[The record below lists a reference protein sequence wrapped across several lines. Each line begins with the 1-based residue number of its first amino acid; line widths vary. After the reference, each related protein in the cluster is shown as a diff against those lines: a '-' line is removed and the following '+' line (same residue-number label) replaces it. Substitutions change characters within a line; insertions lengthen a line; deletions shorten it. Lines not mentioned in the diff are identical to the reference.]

1 MNQNILRMKPSGIRR
16 FTALARATP
25 GCRMLTIGEPD
36 FDTPAPIRE
45 AAALACAS
53 GLTHYAPNKGT
64 DSLRTAIAEYETN
77 RGMACTM
84 ENILVT
90 VGATGALNTA
100 LTGLLNPGDE
110 VIIPIPAFPLYE
122 SITVAAGAIPVFLDL
137 KKSNFQIDKGALE
150 ALISPKTQA
159 IVLNSPNNPT
169 GCVLS
174 EESLTIV
181 AELAEKHDFYILC
194 DNVYAALSSEPVPDL
209 TLRPELRERVIL
221 CQSFSKPWA
230 MTGWRLGWLAAP
242 EALID
247 KFTLLQA
254 AQIAS
259 VPTFL
264 QKAAET
270 ALQVE
275 VRDMAA
281 VYRKRREYMLARLDQ
296 MGLAYP
302 RPEGAFY
309 VFPDISK
316 FGMDSE
322 AFCIRLIEEGGLS
335 AVPGSCFGCEGHI
348 RLSYCYSDEELQES
362 LDRLEGFIRNLS
374 CRAGATG
381 PADQPV

>member
-1 MNQNILRMKPSGIRR
+1 MNQNILNMKPSGIRR
-16 FTALARATP
+16 FTALAKATP

-36 FDTPAPIRE
+36 FDTPEPIRL
-45 AAALACAS
+45 AAAKAMAD
-53 GLTHYAPNKGT
+53 GETHYAPNKGT
-64 DSLRTAIAEYETN
+64 DSLRKAIADYETK

-100 LTGLLNPGDE
+100 LTGLLNPGEE

-122 SITVAAGAIPVFLDL
+122 SIATAAGAVPKFLDL
-137 KKSNFQIDKGALE
+137 KQSNFQIDKMALE
-150 ALISPKTQA
+150 ALISPKTRA

-174 EESLTIV
+174 RESLDIV
-181 AELAEKHDFYILC
+181 AELAQAHDFYILC

-209 TLRPELRERVIL
+209 TLRPELRDRVIL

-242 EALID
+242 EGLID
-247 KFTLLQA
+247 KFTILQA

-259 VPTFL
+259 VPTFG

-270 ALQVE
+270 ALQVD
-275 VRDMAA
+275 VRDMADT
-281 VYRKRREYMLARLDQ
+281 YRKRREYMLERLDR
-296 MGLAYP
+296 MGLTYP
-302 RPEGAFY
+302 RPQGAFY
-309 VFPDISK
+309 VFPEISK

-322 AFCIRLIEEGGLS
+322 EFCIRLIQDGGLA

-348 RLSYCYSDEELQES
+348 RLSYCYCDQALKES
-362 LDRLEGFIRNLS
+362 LDRLEAFIRSL
-374 CRAGATG
+374 
-381 PADQPV
+381 

>member
-1 MNQNILRMKPSGIRR
+1 MNENILNMKPSGIRR
-16 FTALARATP
+16 FTALAKATP
-25 GCRMLTIGEPD
+25 GCKMLTIGEPD
-36 FDTPAPIRE
+36 FDTPEPIR
-45 AAALACAS
+45 AAAAEAMAM

-64 DSLRTAIAEYETN
+64 DSLRKAIAEYETK
-77 RGMACTM
+77 RGMDCTAD
-84 ENILVT
+84 NILIT

-100 LTGLLNPGDE
+100 LTGLLNPGEE

-122 SITVAAGAIPVFLDL
+122 SIAVAAGAKSVFLDL
-137 KKSNFQIDKGALE
+137 KESNFQIEKAALE
-150 ALISPKTQA
+150 ACISPKTRA

-174 EESLTIV
+174 EKSLNTV
-181 AELAEKHDFYILC
+181 AELAQEHDFYILC
-194 DNVYAALSSEPVPDL
+194 DNVYAALSPEPVPDL
-209 TLRPELRERVIL
+209 TLRPELRDRVIL

-242 EALID
+242 PQLID

-275 VRDMAA
+275 VQDMAA
-281 VYRKRREYMLARLDQ
+281 VYRKRREYMLTRLDQ
-296 MGLAYP
+296 MGLGYP

-309 VFPDISK
+309 VFPDISR

-322 AFCIRLIEEGGLS
+322 EFCTRLISEGGLA
-335 AVPGSCFGCEGHI
+335 AVPGSCFGGEGHI
-348 RLSYCYSDEELQES
+348 RLSYCYSDGELRES
-362 LDRLEGFIRNLS
+362 LDRLERFIQSIN
-374 CRAGATG
+374 
-381 PADQPV
+381 P

>member
-1 MNQNILRMKPSGIRR
+1 MNKNILNMKPSGIRR
-16 FTALARATP
+16 FTALAKATP
-25 GCRMLTIGEPD
+25 GCKMLTIGEPD

-45 AAALACAS
+45 AAALACAD
-53 GLTHYAPNKGT
+53 GLTHYAPNRGT
-64 DSLRTAIAEYETN
+64 DSLRNAIAEYETK
-77 RGMACTM
+77 RGMACTA

-100 LTGLLNPGDE
+100 LTGILNPGEE

-122 SITVAAGAIPVFLDL
+122 SITTAAGANPVFLDL
-137 KKSNFQIDKGALE
+137 KKTNFQIEKAALE
-150 ALISPKTQA
+150 AVISPKTRA

-174 EESLTIV
+174 EGSLSIV
-181 AELAEKHDFYILC
+181 AELAVKYDFYIIC
-194 DNVYAALSSEPVPDL
+194 DNVYAALSAEALPDL
-209 TLRPELRERVIL
+209 TLRPELRDRYIL

-242 EALID
+242 ESLVD

-275 VRDMAA
+275 VRDMAE
-281 VYRKRREYMLARLDQ
+281 VYRRRREYMLTRLDA
-296 MGLAYP
+296 MGLTYP

-322 AFCIRLIEEGGLS
+322 TFCIRLIEEGGLA
-335 AVPGSCFGCEGHI
+335 AVPGSCFGVEGHI

-362 LDRLEGFIRNLS
+362 LDRLEKFIQTL
-374 CRAGATG
+374 
-381 PADQPV
+381 

>member
-1 MNQNILRMKPSGIRR
+1 MNRNILNMKPSGIRR
-16 FTALARATP
+16 FTALAKATP

-36 FDTPAPIRE
+36 FDTPEPIR
-45 AAALACAS
+45 AAAAKAMAD

-64 DSLRTAIAEYETN
+64 DSLRNAIAAYETR
-77 RGMACTM
+77 RGMACTAD
-84 ENILVT
+84 NILVT

-122 SITVAAGAIPVFLDL
+122 SISVAAGAVPVFLDL
-137 KKSNFQIDKGALE
+137 KKSHFQIEKASLE
-150 ALISPKTQA
+150 AVISEKTRA

-174 EESLTIV
+174 EKSLEIV
-181 AELAEKHDFYILC
+181 AELARKHDFYILC
-194 DNVYAALSSEPVPDL
+194 DNVYAALSPEPVPDL
-209 TLRPELRERVIL
+209 TIRPELRERCIL

-242 EALID
+242 ESLID

-270 ALQVE
+270 ALQVD
-275 VRDMAA
+275 VADMAA
-281 VYRKRREYMLARLDQ
+281 VYRRRREYVLARLDA
-296 MGLAYP
+296 MGLRYP

-309 VFPDISK
+309 VFPEIAR

-322 AFCIRLIEEGGLS
+322 TFCTRLIEVGGLA
-335 AVPGSCFGCEGHI
+335 AVPGSCFGTEGHI
-348 RLSYCYSDEELQES
+348 RLSYCYSDEELKES
-362 LDRLEGFIRNLS
+362 LDRLEKFIRSL
-374 CRAGATG
+374 
-381 PADQPV
+381 

>member
-1 MNQNILRMKPSGIRR
+1 MNENILKMKPSGIRR

-36 FDTPAPIRE
+36 FDTPSPIRL
-45 AAALACAS
+45 AAAKAMAE

-64 DSLRTAIAEYETN
+64 DSLRKAIADYETN
-77 RGMACTM
+77 RGMECTM
-84 ENILVT
+84 DNILVT

-100 LTGLLNPGDE
+100 LTGLLNPGEE

-122 SITVAAGAIPVFLDL
+122 SITVAAGAVPVFLDL
-137 KKSNFQIDKGALE
+137 KKIDFQIDKTALE
-150 ALISPKTQA
+150 AVISEKTRA

-174 EESLTIV
+174 EDSLSIV
-181 AELAEKHDFYILC
+181 AELARKHDFYIIC
-194 DNVYAALSSEPVPDL
+194 DNVYAALSSEAVPDL
-209 TLRPELRERVIL
+209 TLRRSLRDRCIL

-242 EALID
+242 AALID

-270 ALQVE
+270 ALQVD
-275 VRDMAA
+275 VANMAA
-281 VYRKRREYMLARLDQ
+281 VYRKRREYVLERLDR
-296 MGLAYP
+296 MGLTYP
-302 RPEGAFY
+302 KPEGAFY
-309 VFPDISK
+309 VFPDISR

-322 AFCIRLIEEGGLS
+322 EFCTRLISQGGLA

-348 RLSYCYSDEELQES
+348 RLSYCYSDQELGES
-362 LDRLEGFIRNLS
+362 LDRLERFIDNL
-374 CRAGATG
+374 
-381 PADQPV
+381 

>member
-1 MNQNILRMKPSGIRR
+1 MNRNILNMKPSGIRR
-16 FTALARATP
+16 FTALAKATP
-25 GCRMLTIGEPD
+25 GCKMLTIGEPD
-36 FDTPAPIRE
+36 FDTPEPIRE
-45 AAALACAS
+45 AAAKAMAA

-64 DSLRTAIAEYETN
+64 DSLRAAIAAYETK
-77 RGMACTM
+77 RGMESTAD
-84 ENILVT
+84 NILVT

-100 LTGLLNPGDE
+100 LSGLLNPGDE

-122 SITVAAGAIPVFLDL
+122 SITLAAGAVPVFLDL
-137 KKSNFQIDKGALE
+137 KKSDFQIDKTALE
-150 ALISPKTQA
+150 ELISPKTRA

-174 EESLTIV
+174 QKSLDIV

-194 DNVYAALSSEPVPDL
+194 DNVYAALSAEAPPDL

-242 EALID
+242 ADLID

-270 ALQVE
+270 ALQVD
-275 VRDMAA
+275 VQDMAA
-281 VYRKRREYMLARLDQ
+281 VYRKRREYVLNRLDA
-296 MGLAYP
+296 MGLRYP
-302 RPEGAFY
+302 KPEGAFY
-309 VFPDISK
+309 VFPDIAR

-322 AFCIRLIEEGGLS
+322 TFCTRLIEEGGLA
-335 AVPGSCFGCEGHI
+335 AVPGSCFGGEGHI
-348 RLSYCYSDEELQES
+348 RLSYCYSDAELRES
-362 LDRLEGFIRNLS
+362 LDRLEAFIKTL
-374 CRAGATG
+374 
-381 PADQPV
+381 

>member
-1 MNQNILRMKPSGIRR
+1 MNENILNMKPSGIRR
-16 FTALARATP
+16 FTALAKATP
-25 GCRMLTIGEPD
+25 GCKMLTIGEPD
-36 FDTPAPIRE
+36 FDTPEPIR
-45 AAALACAS
+45 AAAAEAMAM

-64 DSLRTAIAEYETN
+64 DSLRKAIAEYETK
-77 RGMACTM
+77 RGMVCTM
-84 ENILVT
+84 DNILVT

-100 LTGLLNPGDE
+100 LTGLLNPGEE

-122 SITVAAGAIPVFLDL
+122 SITVAAGAKPVFLDL
-137 KKSNFQIDKGALE
+137 KKSNFQIEKAALE
-150 ALISPKTQA
+150 ACISPKTRA
-159 IVLNSPNNPT
+159 IILNSPNNPT

-174 EESLTIV
+174 EKSLNIV
-181 AELAEKHDFYILC
+181 AELAQEHDFYILC
-194 DNVYAALSSEPVPDL
+194 DNVYAALSPESVPDL
-209 TLRPELRERVIL
+209 TLRPELRDRVIL

-242 EALID
+242 AQLID

-275 VRDMAA
+275 VQDMAA
-281 VYRKRREYMLARLDQ
+281 VYRKRREYMLTRLDQ
-296 MGLAYP
+296 MGLGYP

-309 VFPDISK
+309 VFPDISR

-322 AFCIRLIEEGGLS
+322 TFCIRLIEEGGLA
-335 AVPGSCFGCEGHI
+335 AVPGSCFGGEGHI
-348 RLSYCYSDEELQES
+348 RLSYCYSDQELRES
-362 LDRLEGFIRNLS
+362 LDRLERFIKKLE
-374 CRAGATG
+374 C
-381 PADQPV
+381 

>member
-1 MNQNILRMKPSGIRR
+1 MNRNILNMKPSGIRR
-16 FTALARATP
+16 FTALAKATP
-25 GCRMLTIGEPD
+25 GCKMLTIGEPD

-45 AAALACAS
+45 AAAQAMAA

-64 DSLRTAIAEYETN
+64 DSLRAAIADYETR
-77 RGMACTM
+77 RGMACTAD
-84 ENILVT
+84 NILVT

-122 SITVAAGAIPVFLDL
+122 SIATAAGAVSVFLDL
-137 KKSNFQIDKGALE
+137 QKSNFQIDKAALE
-150 ALISPKTQA
+150 SLISPQTRA

-169 GCVLS
+169 GCVLNWD
-174 EESLTIV
+174 SLNVV
-181 AELAEKHDFYILC
+181 AELAQEHDFYILC

-209 TLRPELRERVIL
+209 TLRSELRERVIL

-242 EALID
+242 AGLID

-259 VPTFL
+259 VPTFG

-275 VRDMAA
+275 VADMAS
-281 VYRKRREYMLARLDQ
+281 VYRKRREYVLARLDA
-296 MGLAYP
+296 MGLTYP

-322 AFCIRLIEEGGLS
+322 TFCTRLIEEGGLA
-335 AVPGSCFGCEGHI
+335 AVPGSCFGVEGHI
-348 RLSYCYSDEELQES
+348 RLSYCYSDEELRES
-362 LDRLEGFIRNLS
+362 LDRLEKFIQNI
-374 CRAGATG
+374 
-381 PADQPV
+381 

>member
-1 MNQNILRMKPSGIRR
+1 MNRNILNMKPSGIRR
-16 FTALARATP
+16 FTALAKATP
-25 GCRMLTIGEPD
+25 GCKMLTIGEPD
-36 FDTPAPIRE
+36 FDTPEPIR
-45 AAALACAS
+45 AAAAKAMAE

-64 DSLRTAIAEYETN
+64 DSLRKAIADYETK
-77 RGMACTM
+77 RGMECTAD
-84 ENILVT
+84 NILVT

-122 SITVAAGAIPVFLDL
+122 SIATAAGAVPVFLDL
-137 KKSNFQIDKGALE
+137 KKSNFQIEKGGLE
-150 ALISPKTQA
+150 ACISPKTRA

-169 GCVLS
+169 GCVFS
-174 EESLTIV
+174 DESLTIV
-181 AELAEKHDFYILC
+181 AELAREHDFYILC

-209 TLRPELRERVIL
+209 TLRPELRDRCIL

-242 EALID
+242 ETLID

-270 ALQVE
+270 ALRVE
-275 VRDMAA
+275 VTDMAD
-281 VYRKRREYMLARLDQ
+281 VYRKRREYVLARLDR
-296 MGLAYP
+296 MGLTCP
-302 RPEGAFY
+302 KPEGAFY
-309 VFPDISK
+309 VFPDISR

-322 AFCIRLIEEGGLS
+322 EFCIRLIEAGGLA

-348 RLSYCYSDEELQES
+348 RLSYCYSDEELRES
-362 LDRLEGFIRNLS
+362 LDRLENFIRSL
-374 CRAGATG
+374 
-381 PADQPV
+381 

>member
-1 MNQNILRMKPSGIRR
+1 MGINANILNIKPSGIRR
-16 FTALARATP
+16 FTALAKATP
-25 GCRMLTIGEPD
+25 GCKMLTIGEPD
-36 FDTPAPIRE
+36 FDTPEPIRT
-45 AAALACAS
+45 AAAKAMAA

-64 DSLRTAIAEYETN
+64 DPLRAAIAEYETK
-77 RGMACTM
+77 RGMACTAD
-84 ENILVT
+84 NILVT
-90 VGATGALNTA
+90 IGATGALNTA

-122 SITVAAGAIPVFLDL
+122 SITVAAGAVPRFLDL
-137 KKSNFQIDKGALE
+137 KESNFQIDKTTLE
-150 ALISPKTQA
+150 SLISEKTKA

-174 EESLTIV
+174 EASLNIV

-194 DNVYAALSSEPVPDL
+194 DNVYAALSEIAPPDL
-209 TLRPELRERVIL
+209 TLRDALRERVIL

-242 EALID
+242 AGLID

-270 ALQVE
+270 ALTVG
-275 VRDMAA
+275 VADMAA
-281 VYRKRREYMLARLDQ
+281 VYRKRREYVLTRLDA
-296 MGLAYP
+296 MGLTYP

-309 VFPDISK
+309 VFPDISR

-322 AFCIRLIEEGGLS
+322 TFCIRLIAEGGLA
-335 AVPGSCFGCEGHI
+335 AVPGSCFGVEGHI

-362 LDRLEGFIRNLS
+362 LDRLEKFIGNL
-374 CRAGATG
+374 
-381 PADQPV
+381 

>member
-1 MNQNILRMKPSGIRR
+1 MNQNILKMKLSGIRR
-16 FTALARATP
+16 FTALAKATP

-36 FDTPAPIRE
+36 FDTPAPIRASAE
-45 AAALACAS
+45 QAMAS

-64 DSLRTAIAEYETN
+64 DSLRKAIAAYETQ

-84 ENILVT
+84 DNILVT
-90 VGATGALNTA
+90 IGATGALNTA
-100 LTGLLNPGDE
+100 LTGLLNPGEE

-122 SITVAAGAIPVFLDL
+122 SITVAAGAVPVFLDL
-137 KKSNFQIDKGALE
+137 KKSNFQIDKEALE
-150 ALISPKTQA
+150 ALISPKTRA

-174 EESLTIV
+174 EASLKTV

-194 DNVYAALSSEPVPDL
+194 DNVYAALSAEILPDL
-209 TLRPELRERVIL
+209 TRDPGLRHRCIL

-230 MTGWRLGWLAAP
+230 MTGWRIGWLAAP
-242 EALID
+242 PELID

-270 ALQVE
+270 ALTVSPA
-275 VRDMAA
+275 DMAA
-281 VYRKRREYMLARLDQ
+281 VYRKRRDLVCARLDQ
-296 MGLAYP
+296 MGLTYP
-302 RPEGAFY
+302 EPRGAFY
-309 VFPDISK
+309 VFPDISP
-316 FGMDSE
+316 FGLDSE
-322 AFCIRLIEEGGLS
+322 TFCTRLIEEGGLA

-348 RLSYCYSDEELQES
+348 RLSYCYSDEELRES
-362 LDRLEGFIRNLS
+362 LDRLEKFIRNL
-374 CRAGATG
+374 
-381 PADQPV
+381 

>member
-1 MNQNILRMKPSGIRR
+1 MNQNILNMKPSGIRR
-16 FTALARATP
+16 FTALAKATP
-25 GCRMLTIGEPD
+25 GCKMLTIGEPD
-36 FDTPAPIRE
+36 FDTPEPIR
-45 AAALACAS
+45 AAAAEAMAM

-64 DSLRTAIAEYETN
+64 DSLRKAIAEYETN
-77 RGMACTM
+77 RGMESTM
-84 ENILVT
+84 DNILVT

-100 LTGLLNPGDE
+100 LTGLLNPGEE

-122 SITVAAGAIPVFLDL
+122 SITTAAGAKSVFLDL
-137 KKSNFQIDKGALE
+137 KKSNCQIEKAALE
-150 ALISPKTQA
+150 ACISPKTRA

-174 EESLTIV
+174 EESLNIV
-181 AELAEKHDFYILC
+181 AELAQEHDFYILC
-194 DNVYAALSSEPVPDL
+194 DNVYAALSPESVPDL
-209 TLRPELRERVIL
+209 TLRRSLRDRVIL

-242 EALID
+242 PQLID

-275 VRDMAA
+275 VQDMAA
-281 VYRKRREYMLARLDQ
+281 VYRKRREYVLTRLDQ
-296 MGLAYP
+296 MGLGYP

-309 VFPDISK
+309 VFPDISR

-322 AFCIRLIEEGGLS
+322 EFCTRLISEGGLA

-348 RLSYCYSDEELQES
+348 RLSYCYSDEELKES
-362 LDRLEGFIRNLS
+362 LDRLERFIQNIK
-374 CRAGATG
+374 
-381 PADQPV
+381 P

>member
-1 MNQNILRMKPSGIRR
+1 MNANILNMKPRGIRR

-25 GCRMLTIGEPD
+25 GCKMLTIGEPD
-36 FDTPAPIRE
+36 FDTPEPIR
-45 AAALACAS
+45 AAAAQAMAE

-64 DSLRTAIAEYETN
+64 DSLRKAIADYESK

-84 ENILVT
+84 DNILVT

-122 SITVAAGAIPVFLDL
+122 SIATAAGAVSVFLDL
-137 KKSNFQIDKGALE
+137 KKSNFQIDKAALE
-150 ALISPKTQA
+150 AVISTKTRA

-174 EESLTIV
+174 WESLNIV
-181 AELAEKHDFYILC
+181 AELAQKHDFYILC
-194 DNVYAALSSEPVPDL
+194 DNVYAALSSDPVPDL
-209 TLRPELRERVIL
+209 TLRSELRERVIL

-242 EALID
+242 APLID

-259 VPTFL
+259 VPTFG

-270 ALQVE
+270 ALQVD
-275 VRDMAA
+275 VADMAA
-281 VYRKRREYMLARLDQ
+281 VYRKRREYVLDRLDA

-309 VFPDISK
+309 VFPDISR

-322 AFCIRLIEEGGLS
+322 EFCIRLIEEGGLA
-335 AVPGSCFGCEGHI
+335 AVPGSCFGGEGHI
-348 RLSYCYSDEELQES
+348 RLSYCYSDEELRES
-362 LDRLEGFIRNLS
+362 LDRLEQFIRSL
-374 CRAGATG
+374 TH
-381 PADQPV
+381 

>member
-1 MNQNILRMKPSGIRR
+1 MNRSILNMKPSGIRR
-16 FTALARATP
+16 FTALAKAIP

-45 AAALACAS
+45 AAAKAMTD

-64 DSLRTAIAEYETN
+64 DSLRKAIADYEIK
-77 RGMACTM
+77 RGMESTAD
-84 ENILVT
+84 NILVT

-100 LTGLLNPGDE
+100 LTGLLNPGEE

-122 SITVAAGAIPVFLDL
+122 SITVAAGAVPVFLDL
-137 KKSNFQIDKGALE
+137 TKSNFQIEKAALE
-150 ALISPKTQA
+150 ACISPKTRA

-181 AELAEKHDFYILC
+181 AELAQEHDFYILC
-194 DNVYAALSSEPVPDL
+194 DNVYAALSAETVPDL
-209 TLRPELRERVIL
+209 TLRPALRERVIL

-242 EALID
+242 PELID

-275 VRDMAA
+275 VQDMAA
-281 VYRKRREYMLARLDQ
+281 IYRKRREYMLARLDA
-296 MGLAYP
+296 MGLSYP

-309 VFPDISK
+309 VFPDISR

-322 AFCIRLIEEGGLS
+322 TFCIRLIEEGGLA
-335 AVPGSCFGCEGHI
+335 AVPGSCFGGEGHI
-348 RLSYCYSDEELQES
+348 RLSYCYSDEELKES
-362 LDRLEGFIRNLS
+362 LDRLERFICSL
-374 CRAGATG
+374 
-381 PADQPV
+381 

>member
-1 MNQNILRMKPSGIRR
+1 MNRNILNMKPSGIRR
-16 FTALARATP
+16 FTALAKATP

-45 AAALACAS
+45 AAEEAMAA

-64 DSLRTAIAEYETN
+64 DSLRKAIAAYETK
-77 RGMACTM
+77 RGMACTAD
-84 ENILVT
+84 NILVT

-100 LTGLLNPGDE
+100 LTGLLNPGEE

-122 SITVAAGAIPVFLDL
+122 SITVAAGAVPVFLDL
-137 KKSNFQIDKGALE
+137 KKSNFQIDKEALE
-150 ALISPKTQA
+150 ALISPKTRA

-181 AELAEKHDFYILC
+181 AELAQEHDFYILC
-194 DNVYAALSSEPVPDL
+194 DNVYAALSAEAPPDL

-242 EALID
+242 EALLD

-259 VPTFL
+259 VPTFG

-270 ALQVE
+270 ALQVD
-275 VRDMAA
+275 VRDMADT
-281 VYRKRREYMLARLDQ
+281 YRKRREYMLERLDR
-296 MGLAYP
+296 MGLTYP
-302 RPEGAFY
+302 RPQGAFY
-309 VFPDISK
+309 VFPEISK

-322 AFCIRLIEEGGLS
+322 EFCIRLIQDGGLA

-348 RLSYCYSDEELQES
+348 RLSYCYSDQELKES
-362 LDRLEGFIRNLS
+362 LDRLEKFIRSL
-374 CRAGATG
+374 
-381 PADQPV
+381 

>member
-1 MNQNILRMKPSGIRR
+1 MNKNILNMKPSLIRR

-45 AAALACAS
+45 AAAAAMAQ

-64 DSLRTAIAEYETN
+64 DSLRSAIADYETK
-77 RGMACTM
+77 RGMECTA

-100 LTGLLNPGDE
+100 LTGLLNPGE
-110 VIIPIPAFPLYE
+110 ECIIPIPAFPLYE
-122 SITVAAGAIPVFLDL
+122 SITVAAGAVPVFLDL
-137 KKSNFQIDKGALE
+137 KKTNFQIEKEALE
-150 ALISPKTQA
+150 AVITPKTRA

-174 EESLTIV
+174 GESLQIV
-181 AELAEKHDFYILC
+181 AELAVEHDFYILC
-194 DNVYAALSSEPVPDL
+194 DNVYAALSAEPVPDL
-209 TLRPELRERVIL
+209 TLRPELRDRCIL

-242 EALID
+242 PDLID

-270 ALQVE
+270 ALQVSPA
-275 VRDMAA
+275 DMAA
-281 VYRKRREYMLARLDQ
+281 VYRKRREYVLERLDQ
-296 MGLAYP
+296 MGLPYP

-309 VFPDISK
+309 VFPEISQ

-322 AFCIRLIEEGGLS
+322 EFCIRLIEEGGLA
-335 AVPGSCFGCEGHI
+335 AVPGSCFGVEGHI
-348 RLSYCYSDEELQES
+348 RLSYCYSDEELRES
-362 LDRLEGFIRNLS
+362 LDRLEKFIGNL
-374 CRAGATG
+374 
-381 PADQPV
+381 